1 MLEAPSVIDT
11 PPLCVVTDAAVLGTR
26 ADGVLMVA
34 RMGATHGDAL
44 QRSVEEMRGLGARVV
59 GTVLTDV
66 SQHED
71 RYGYRYG
78 YYQYYDEDGA
88 HGNGHG
94 NGNGNG
100 KRRGRR

>member
-1 MLEAPSVIDT
+1 
-11 PPLCVVTDAAVLGTR
+11 LGSQ

-44 QRSVEEMRGLGARVV
+44 HRSVEEMRGLGARVV

-66 SQHED
+66 NQRED

-78 YYQYYDEDGA
+78 YYQYYEEDGDGHA
-88 HGNGHG
+88 HKANG

-100 KRRGRR
+100 NGRKRGKRV

>member
-1 MLEAPSVIDT
+1 
-11 PPLCVVTDAAVLGTR
+11 
-26 ADGVLMVA
+26 VA

-44 QRSVEEMRGLGARVV
+44 HRSVEEMRGLGARVV

-66 SQHED
+66 NQRED

-78 YYQYYDEDGA
+78 YYQYYGEDGDGHA
-88 HGNGHG
+88 HDG

-100 KRRGRR
+100 NGNGRKKGKRV